1 MSKRYPDLIVE
12 NYVESASG
20 NMLDLKIEFE
30 ELPDG
35 HIGIKNTC
43 ESDKEF
49 AWFDGN
55 IETEEVAAKQWKDLY
70 MNGAKIA

>member
-12 NYVESASG
+12 NYVESANG
-20 NMLDLKIEFE
+20 NMLDLKVEFE

-35 HIGIKNTC
+35 NVGIKNTC

-49 AWFDGN
+49 AWYDGN
-55 IETEEVAAKQWKDLY
+55 LETEEVAAEEWKKLY
-70 MNGAKIA
+70 LAGAKIA